1 MGKHL
6 VLVGAG
12 HAHLTPLARVAD
24 YLNRGHR
31 VTLVNPFSHT
41 YYSGMG
47 PGLLSGLYRPG
58 QARFNVRKM
67 AESCGAAFIEDTVS
81 TIDAGNRRLLL
92 KSGQSLDYDIASFNC
107 GSVVSTDP
115 LWFLDGRVF
124 PVKPVINLYRARS
137 AILSEA
143 HGKNLRVV
151 VAGGGPA
158 GVEVAGNLW
167 RLFHDKGIPNQLT
180 LVAGERLLSGC
191 PAAAGLF
198 AGKSLRERSIA
209 VYEGKRVLS
218 VSLGSLSLSGNE
230 TVPFDYAFL
239 AVGTTPSTLFW
250 GSGLRVARDG
260 SLPVNR
266 FLQSIDHPEFF
277 GGGDCICLEEAEL
290 ARVGV
295 HAVRQSPILHHN
307 LLAALDGREM
317 NGYTPREDYMLI
329 LNMGNSKGLL
339 FKRGRTFCGR
349 LPFLLKDFIDN
360 RFMRK
365 FQISGELDESI

>member
-24 YLNRGHR
+24 YMNRGHR
-31 VTLVNPFSHT
+31 VTLVNPFPHT

-47 PGLLSGLYRPG
+47 PGLLSGLYHPG

-67 AESCGAAFIEDTVS
+67 AESRGAAFIEDSVS
-81 TIDAGNRRLLL
+81 TIDAVNRGLFL
-92 KSGQSLDYDIASFNC
+92 KSGQSLSYDIASFNC
-107 GSVVSTDP
+107 GSVVSMDP
-115 LWFLDGRVF
+115 LWSFDSRVF
-124 PVKPVINLYRARS
+124 PVKPVINLYQARS
-137 AILSEA
+137 SILSEA
-143 HGKNLRVV
+143 HGENLRIVV
-151 VAGGGPA
+151 VGGGPA
-158 GVEVAGNLW
+158 GVEVSANLW
-167 RLFHDKGIPNQLT
+167 RLLHDKGIPNQLA
-180 LVAGERLLSGC
+180 LVAGERILGGC
-191 PAAAGLF
+191 PAAARLF
-198 AGKSLRERSIA
+198 AGRSLRERSIA

-218 VSLGSLSLSGNE
+218 VSPGRLSLSGNE
-230 TVPFDYAFL
+230 TLAFDYAFL
-239 AVGTTPSTLFW
+239 AVGTRSSAIFRD
-250 GSGLRVARDG
+250 SGLRVARDG

-266 FLQSIDHPEFF
+266 FLQSIDHPELF
-277 GGGDCICLEEAEL
+277 GGGDCICLEGAEL

-295 HAVRQSPILHHN
+295 HAVRQGPILHHN

-317 NGYTPREDYMLI
+317 SGYTPREDYMLI

-339 FKRGRTFCGR
+339 FKRGWTFSGR

-360 RFMRK
+360 RFVRK